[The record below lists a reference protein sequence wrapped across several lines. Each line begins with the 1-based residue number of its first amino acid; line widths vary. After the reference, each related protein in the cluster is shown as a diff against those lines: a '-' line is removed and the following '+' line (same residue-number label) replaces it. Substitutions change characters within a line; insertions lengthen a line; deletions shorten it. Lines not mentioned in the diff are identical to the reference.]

1 MKSPILGL
9 AYVASSVNAADNR
22 MVNLYPEMVPEGGKE
37 PAFLKRCPG
46 MTNLNAPIPATD
58 RVRGVIFMGTLL
70 YVVAGDTFYVLNGDN
85 PSNPVIA
92 SYAIVTNNS
101 EPVSMAEN
109 GHQIFIA
116 SGSYCH
122 CYDVAVGMTALTAGV
137 YPNFNGAETV
147 VFMDGYFVVN
157 QPTSQKIWISALYD
171 GLTWNALTFASA
183 ERSPDNVVG
192 LCANNGELWVFGE
205 STTEVWYNA
214 GSPGFPFAPIQ
225 GAYSELGCASK
236 HAIAKMD
243 NAIFWVGSDTR
254 GNGIV
259 YRSRGYAGER
269 VSTHMIE
276 DMLQARTAEFGI
288 EYLSNAVAYTYQSDG
303 HSFYMLSVINFS
315 GSPSGTELTTTLA
328 YDVATQGWHERQSI
342 IPGTTDLSYHWGSC
356 YAFRTRFQYK
366 NYGVVGSFYGGLYV
380 FSDTVYKDDTEQQ
393 IFKRSWRALPTGA
406 NTLNR
411 TAQHSLQLDCETGVG
426 DGAGSNP
433 LVFLRWSD
441 DGGHT
446 WNAGVSRY
454 LGFLG
459 DYGTRVI
466 VRRMGMTMKL
476 RDRVY
481 ELSGGD
487 NHPMNIMGAE
497 LILSPTSA

>member
-1 MKSPILGL
+1 MKSPILGS

-22 MVNLYPEMVPEGGKE
+22 MVNLYPEIVPEGGKE
-37 PAFLKRCPG
+37 PAFLRRCPG
-46 MTNLNAPIPATD
+46 LTNLNAPIPATD
-58 RVRGVIFMGTLL
+58 RVRGIIFMGTLL
-70 YVVAGDTFYVLNGDN
+70 YVVAGDTFYVLNGN
-85 PSNPVIA
+85 IPSNPIIA
-92 SYAIVTNNS
+92 SYPFVTHNS

-109 GHQIFIA
+109 GKQIFIA
-116 SGSYCH
+116 AGSYCY
-122 CYDVAVGMTALTAGV
+122 CYDLSMGMIALTAGV
-137 YPNFNGAETV
+137 YPNFPGAETV

-157 QPTSQKIWISALYD
+157 QPVSQKIWISALYD
-171 GLTWNALTFASA
+171 GLTWNSLTFASA

-214 GSPGFPFAPIQ
+214 GTPNFPFSPIQ
-225 GAYSELGCASK
+225 GAYSEVGCASK
-236 HAIAKMD
+236 HAIAKLD
-243 NAIFWVGSDTR
+243 NAIFWVGSDAR

-276 DMLQARTAEFGI
+276 NMLQARTEEFGI
-288 EYLSNAVAYTYQSDG
+288 EYLSNAVAYTYQYAG

-315 GSPSGTELTTTLA
+315 GSPSGTELDTTLV
-328 YDVATQGWHERQSI
+328 YDVATQGWHERQSM

-356 YAFRTRFQYK
+356 YAFRTRFQSK

-380 FSDTVYKDDTEQQ
+380 FSDTVYKDDTYQQ
-393 IFKRSWRALPTGA
+393 LYRRSWRALPTGQ
-406 NTLNR
+406 NNLNR
-411 TAQHSLQLDCETGVG
+411 QAHHSLQLDCETGVG
-426 DGAGSNP
+426 DGAGSTP

-446 WNAGVSRY
+446 WQGDRSAY
-454 LGFLG
+454 LGFLTE
-459 DYGTRVI
+459 YNRRVI
-466 VRRMGMTMKL
+466 WRRLGMTMKL

-481 ELSGGD
+481 EIYGGD
-487 NHPMNIMGAE
+487 NHPMYIMGAE
-497 LILSPTSA
+497 LHMSNTNA